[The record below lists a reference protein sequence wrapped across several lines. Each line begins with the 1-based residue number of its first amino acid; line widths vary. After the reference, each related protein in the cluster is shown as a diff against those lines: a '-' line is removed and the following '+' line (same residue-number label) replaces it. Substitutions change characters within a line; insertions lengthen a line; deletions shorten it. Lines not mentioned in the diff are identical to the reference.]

1 MKKSEVI
8 EFVSKMETVQQEEK
22 YGYTFFSIGDDNL
35 LPFVTIAD
43 SDNEYDRVSN
53 LNREGVFRINIGV
66 SRETFTS
73 LIGDYNSDNI
83 DYSALNVF
91 LPHPDYAKQNF
102 ICILNP
108 SQDNIEK
115 TRTFIREAHANA
127 TKRFERKKA
136 VK

>member
-1 MKKSEVI
+1 MNKSEVL
-8 EFVSKMETVQQEEK
+8 EFVSKMDNVQQEEN

-35 LPFVTIAD
+35 LPFVTLAD
-43 SDNEYDRVSN
+43 SDNEYDSVSN

-73 LIGDYNSDNI
+73 LIGDYNSDDI

-108 SQDNIEK
+108 SQDNVEK
-115 TRTFIREAHANA
+115 TKTFIREAHANA
-127 TKRFERKKA
+127 KKRLERKSSK
-136 VK
+136 